1 MKTLT
6 MILCGLLVGCANT
19 PPQSPGQ
26 QADDAACTAQANAT
40 YNANT
45 EDEQAR
51 TLQNGLYFAP
61 MPNRV
66 FQGQQMGAEHAYDS
80 QLSSCEQ
87 NGNPNTPAVTTAP
100 LVAPQII
107 GPP

>member
-1 MKTLT
+1 M
-6 MILCGLLVGCANT
+6 LCGLLAGCAHV
-19 PPQSPGQ
+19 PPPGSGQ

-40 YNANT
+40 YSANT

-80 QLSSCEQ
+80 QLQNCEQ
-87 NGNPNTPAVTTAP
+87 NGNPNTPTPFNTAP

-107 GPP
+107 GQP